1 MANPLMNNRFL
12 YFIGIFSFLLFP
24 QILWGQD
31 NTDAQIAKQYF
42 DQQEFEKSEILYKK
56 LYSQNPER
64 YYKSYYA
71 NLIALRKYNEAKE
84 IVLKKNKQNANGVES
99 HLDLGYI
106 YIKQNDSAQAYK
118 EISQAIEKSAKDAS
132 SVAMVYEFLKPL
144 RQYQFIIQLFETAQK
159 KQNNTQIYTNE
170 LIQNYLIIAEN
181 KKAANLFVEEIKRLN
196 DQTFFVAIQIVQ
208 PFVENSSFLLALE
221 KQVYGMLAK
230 EPNSL
235 KWNEMAL
242 WLSLQTRNYDDAVR
256 ISKSLDKKN
265 NENGSRLLELA
276 EMAKGDRNYDIALEC
291 YDYVIQ
297 KKEKAALYHP
307 AFLKKSE
314 TILQKLENAP
324 ITDSVALQKI
334 KKDFEDY
341 FNENGFTAVTGECQ
355 ILFAAF
361 YLKQFNKLDTAIH
374 ILKRLLAIGDISKN
388 TRSMAKLD
396 LGDYLIMDGDIWEA
410 ALVYGQVGADE
421 KDSPLGEMARF
432 KNAKLFYYKGEFELA
447 QELLNILKS
456 ATSELIANDALKISV
471 FIQDHLDDEA
481 QTEAM
486 NKVADAELYFLQN
499 QPQKAFALLDSAKSI
514 KASESL
520 VDDIWMLEAEY
531 FISKRMNAQA
541 TQRLESLVTKY
552 PREVLTDK
560 ALYLLADLYEKNPAD
575 IEKAKETYLKILQNF
590 KDSVYTTE
598 ARKRIRVLRG
608 ENTLED

>member
-1 MANPLMNNRFL
+1 MANPLINNKIL
-12 YFIGIFSFLLFP
+12 YFIGILSFLFFP
-24 QILWGQD
+24 QMLWGQD

-64 YYKSYYA
+64 YYKTYYA

-84 IVLKKNKQNANGVES
+84 IVLKKNKQNANSVES

-106 YIKQNDSAQAYK
+106 YIKQNDSAQAHK
-118 EISQAIEKSAKDAS
+118 EISQAIEKSTKDAS

-208 PFVENSSFLLALE
+208 PFVENNSFLLALE

-324 ITDSVALQKI
+324 ITDSTAVQKI

-341 FNENGFTAVTGECQ
+341 FNENGYTAVTGDCQ
-355 ILFAAF
+355 ILYAAF
-361 YLKQFNKLDTAIH
+361 YLKQYNKLDTAIH

-456 ATSELIANDALKISV
+456 ATSELISNDALKISV

-514 KASESL
+514 KASESM

-531 FISKRMNAQA
+531 FISKKMNVQA

-560 ALYLLADLYEKNPAD
+560 ALYLLADLYEKNPDD

-608 ENTLED
+608 ENTPED

>member
-1 MANPLMNNRFL
+1 MANPLINNKIL
-12 YFIGIFSFLLFP
+12 YFIGILSFLFFP
-24 QILWGQD
+24 QMLWGQD

-56 LYSQNPER
+56 LYSQSPEK
-64 YYKSYYA
+64 YYKNYYS

-84 IVLKKNKQNANGVES
+84 IVLKKNKQNANSVES

-106 YIKQNDSAQAYK
+106 YIKQNDSAQAHK

-132 SVAMVYEFLKPL
+132 SVAMVYDFLKPL

-170 LIQNYLIIAEN
+170 LIQNYLILAEN

-196 DQTFFVAIQIVQ
+196 DQTFYVAIQIVQ
-208 PFVENSSFLLALE
+208 PFVENNSFLLALE
-221 KQVYGMLAK
+221 KQVYGMLTK

-276 EMAKGDRNYDIALEC
+276 EMAKGDRQFDIAIDC

-297 KKEKAALYHP
+297 KKEKASLYHP

-314 TILQKLENAP
+314 TIIQKLENAP
-324 ITDSVALQKI
+324 ITDSIAIQKI

-341 FNENGFTAVTGECQ
+341 FNENGYTAVTGDCQ
-355 ILFAAF
+355 ILYAAF

-486 NKVADAELYFLQN
+486 NKVADAELFFLQN

-531 FISKRMNAQA
+531 FISKKMYAQA

-560 ALYLLADLYEKNPAD
+560 ALYLLADLYEKNPD
-575 IEKAKETYLKILQNF
+575 DKEKAKETYLKILQNF

-608 ENTLED
+608 ENTPED

>member
-1 MANPLMNNRFL
+1 MANPLINNKIL
-12 YFIGIFSFLLFP
+12 YFIGILSFLFFP
-24 QILWGQD
+24 QMLRGQD

-56 LYSQNPER
+56 LYLQSPEK
-64 YYKSYYA
+64 YYKNYYS

-84 IVLKKNKQNANGVES
+84 IVLKKNKQNANSVES

-106 YIKQNDSAQAYK
+106 YIKQNDSAQAHK

-132 SVAMVYEFLKPL
+132 SVAMVYDFLKPL

-170 LIQNYLIIAEN
+170 LIQNYLILAEN

-208 PFVENSSFLLALE
+208 PFVENNSFLLALE
-221 KQVYGMLAK
+221 KQVYGMLTK

-276 EMAKGDRNYDIALEC
+276 EMAKGDRQFDIAIDC

-297 KKEKAALYHP
+297 KKEKASLYHP

-314 TILQKLENAP
+314 TIIQKLENAP
-324 ITDSVALQKI
+324 ITDSIAIQKI

-341 FNENGFTAVTGECQ
+341 FNENGYTAVTGDCQ
-355 ILFAAF
+355 ILYAAF
-361 YLKQFNKLDTAIH
+361 YLKQFNNLDTAIH

-486 NKVADAELYFLQN
+486 NKVADAELFFLQN

-531 FISKRMNAQA
+531 FISKKMYAQA

-560 ALYLLADLYEKNPAD
+560 ALYLLSDLYEKNPD
-575 IEKAKETYLKILQNF
+575 DKEKAKETYLKILQNF

-608 ENTLED
+608 ENTPED

>member
-1 MANPLMNNRFL
+1 MANPLINNKIL
-12 YFIGIFSFLLFP
+12 YFIGILSFLFFP
-24 QILWGQD
+24 QMLRGQD

-56 LYSQNPER
+56 LYLQSPEK
-64 YYKSYYA
+64 YYKNYYS

-84 IVLKKNKQNANGVES
+84 IVLKKNKQNANSVES

-106 YIKQNDSAQAYK
+106 YIKQNDSAQAHK

-132 SVAMVYEFLKPL
+132 SVAMVYDFLKPL

-170 LIQNYLIIAEN
+170 LIQNYLILAEN

-196 DQTFFVAIQIVQ
+196 DQTFYVAIQIVQ
-208 PFVENSSFLLALE
+208 PFVENNSFLLALE
-221 KQVYGMLAK
+221 KQVYGMLTK

-276 EMAKGDRNYDIALEC
+276 EMAKGDRQFDIAIDC

-297 KKEKAALYHP
+297 KKEKASLYHP

-314 TILQKLENAP
+314 TIIQKLENAP
-324 ITDSVALQKI
+324 ITDSIAIQKI

-341 FNENGFTAVTGECQ
+341 FNENGYTAVTGDCQ
-355 ILFAAF
+355 ILYAAF

-486 NKVADAELYFLQN
+486 NKVADAELFFLQN

-531 FISKRMNAQA
+531 FISKKMYAQA

-560 ALYLLADLYEKNPAD
+560 ALYLLADLYEKNPD
-575 IEKAKETYLKILQNF
+575 DKEKAKETYLKILQNF

-608 ENTLED
+608 ENTPED

>member
-1 MANPLMNNRFL
+1 MANPLINNKFL
-12 YFIGIFSFLLFP
+12 YFIGILSFLFFP
-24 QILWGQD
+24 QMLWGQD

-56 LYSQNPER
+56 LYSQNPEK

-84 IVLKKNKQNANGVES
+84 IVLKKNKQNANSVES

-106 YIKQNDSAQAYK
+106 YIKQNDSAQAHK
-118 EISQAIEKSAKDAS
+118 EISLAIEKSAKDAS

-208 PFVENSSFLLALE
+208 PFVENNSFLLALE

-324 ITDSVALQKI
+324 ITDSVVVQKI

-341 FNENGFTAVTGECQ
+341 FNENGYTAVTGDCQ
-355 ILFAAF
+355 ILYAAF
-361 YLKQFNKLDTAIH
+361 YLKQYNKLDTAIH

-396 LGDYLIMDGDIWEA
+396 LGDYLIMEGDIWEA
-410 ALVYGQVGADE
+410 ALVYGQVGSDE

-456 ATSELIANDALKISV
+456 ATSELISNDALKISV

-531 FISKRMNAQA
+531 FISKKMNVQA

-560 ALYLLADLYEKNPAD
+560 ALYLLADLYEKNPND

-608 ENTLED
+608 ENTSED

>member
-132 SVAMVYEFLKPL
+132 SVVMVYEFLKPL

-242 WLSLQTRNYDDAVR
+242 WLSLQTRNYDDAIR

-324 ITDSVALQKI
+324 ITDSVAVQKI

-341 FNENGFTAVTGECQ
+341 FNENGFTAVTGDCQ
-355 ILFAAF
+355 ILYAAF

-531 FISKRMNAQA
+531 FISKKMNAQA

-608 ENTLED
+608 ENTSED

>member
-1 MANPLMNNRFL
+1 
-12 YFIGIFSFLLFP
+12 
-24 QILWGQD
+24 
-31 NTDAQIAKQYF
+31 
-42 DQQEFEKSEILYKK
+42 
-56 LYSQNPER
+56 
-64 YYKSYYA
+64 
-71 NLIALRKYNEAKE
+71 
-84 IVLKKNKQNANGVES
+84 
-99 HLDLGYI
+99 
-106 YIKQNDSAQAYK
+106 
-118 EISQAIEKSAKDAS
+118 
-132 SVAMVYEFLKPL
+132 
-144 RQYQFIIQLFETAQK
+144 
-159 KQNNTQIYTNE
+159 
-170 LIQNYLIIAEN
+170 
-181 KKAANLFVEEIKRLN
+181 
-196 DQTFFVAIQIVQ
+196 
-208 PFVENSSFLLALE
+208 
-221 KQVYGMLAK
+221 
-230 EPNSL
+230 
-235 KWNEMAL
+235 MAL

-276 EMAKGDRNYDIALEC
+276 EMAKGDRQFDIAIDC

-297 KKEKAALYHP
+297 KKEKASLYHP

-314 TILQKLENAP
+314 TIIQKLENAP
-324 ITDSVALQKI
+324 ITDSIAIQKI

-341 FNENGFTAVTGECQ
+341 FNENGYTAVTGDCQ
-355 ILFAAF
+355 ILYAAF

-486 NKVADAELYFLQN
+486 NKVADAELFFLQN
-499 QPQKAFALLDSAKSI
+499 QSQKAFALLDSAKSI

-531 FISKRMNAQA
+531 FISKKMYAQA

-560 ALYLLADLYEKNPAD
+560 ALYLLADLYEKNPD
-575 IEKAKETYLKILQNF
+575 DKEKAKETYLKILQNF

-608 ENTLED
+608 ENTPED

>member
-1 MANPLMNNRFL
+1 MANPLINNKIL
-12 YFIGIFSFLLFP
+12 YFIGILSFLFFP
-24 QILWGQD
+24 QMLRGQD

-56 LYSQNPER
+56 LYLQSPEK
-64 YYKSYYA
+64 YYKNYYS

-84 IVLKKNKQNANGVES
+84 IVLKKNKQNANSVES

-106 YIKQNDSAQAYK
+106 YIKQNDSAQAHK

-132 SVAMVYEFLKPL
+132 SVAMVYDFLKPL

-170 LIQNYLIIAEN
+170 LIQNYLILAEN

-208 PFVENSSFLLALE
+208 PFVENNSFLLALE
-221 KQVYGMLAK
+221 KQVYGMLTK

-276 EMAKGDRNYDIALEC
+276 EMAKGDRQFDIAIDC

-297 KKEKAALYHP
+297 KKEKASLYHP

-314 TILQKLENAP
+314 TIIQKLENAP
-324 ITDSVALQKI
+324 ITDSIAIQKI

-341 FNENGFTAVTGECQ
+341 FNENGYTAVTGDCQ
-355 ILFAAF
+355 ILYAAF

-374 ILKRLLAIGDISKN
+374 ILKRLLVIGDISKN

-486 NKVADAELYFLQN
+486 NKVADAELFFLQN

-531 FISKRMNAQA
+531 FISKKMYSQA

-560 ALYLLADLYEKNPAD
+560 ALYLLADLYEKNPD
-575 IEKAKETYLKILQNF
+575 DKEKAKETYLKILQNF

-608 ENTLED
+608 ENTPED